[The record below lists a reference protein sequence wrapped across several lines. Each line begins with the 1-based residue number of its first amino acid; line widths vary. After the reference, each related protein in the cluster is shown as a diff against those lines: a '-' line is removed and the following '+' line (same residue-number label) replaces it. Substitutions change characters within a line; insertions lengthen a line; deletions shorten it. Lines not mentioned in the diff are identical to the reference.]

1 MKISDPP
8 KKVEDAFKVFISEQN
23 RLNKTRGDVFEGFV
37 KLSME
42 TIKKNVTDLENASI
56 DTLLKELKNSLS
68 VNQKLKT
75 TGSDLVRTGKTG
87 SLS

>member
-68 VNQKLKT
+68 ANQKLKT